1 MWVGQIP
8 LGGIETEKVSGG
20 GGVSLCV
27 WGGGYMCAYVVFVC
41 LCLYVMCVRVCM
53 YVCVC
58 GFVLFVRACVVLF
71 LSSSRYHIWSHTRSV
86 FFPPPLVVSS

>member
-1 MWVGQIP
+1 M
-8 LGGIETEKVSGG
+8 
-20 GGVSLCV
+20 SLCVCV
-27 WGGGYMCAYVVFVC
+27 WGGVRSGVCVCVFVC

-71 LSSSRYHIWSHTRSV
+71 LSSSRCHIWSHTRSV